1 MTSDRQKIA
10 SDGLST
16 DYYKLPE
23 TRKLHEII
31 EYKNMT
37 PGIGMVFR
45 MCIDLHLYDRKT
57 IDKKLDEM
65 KNLIDNYKIIQT
77 IDIPNDI
84 ELPEHAIELR
94 HVISYYSMS
103 SARSNIF
110 KALYRLN
117 QKENVDEQYDINK
130 ILFFIQDLKE
140 INERGEHI

>member
-31 EYKNMT
+31 EHKNML
-37 PGIGMVFR
+37 PAIGMVFR
-45 MCIDLHLYDRKT
+45 MCVDLHLYDRET

-65 KNLIDNYKIIQT
+65 KNLMDDYRNINQVNILS
-77 IDIPNDI
+77 DI
-84 ELPEHAIELR
+84 ELPEHATELR

-117 QKENVDEQYDINK
+117 RKENVDEQYDINK

-140 INERGEHI
+140 INQREEHI